1 MWVLSFCLL
10 LIGLRRLTY
19 LVWYVCRSFTILLRD
34 TTGMEALFQMSS
46 SLSTTTSAISA
57 NVGSFLVSFLENLVQ
72 AQNCIT
78 CSYVGNTFPWSSDGF
93 PNTGHFTAT
102 RVFIVDED
110 DVDEAVE
117 LEGAF
122 AIFKQCVAALNYRFT
137 NH

>member
-1 MWVLSFCLL
+1 
-10 LIGLRRLTY
+10 
-19 LVWYVCRSFTILLRD
+19 
-34 TTGMEALFQMSS
+34 MEALFQMSS

-78 CSYVGNTFPWSSDGF
+78 CSYVGNTFPRCSDGF

-102 RVFIVDED
+102 LVFIVDED
-110 DVDEAVE
+110 DEAAE

-137 NH
+137 IH